1 MCQKCGNNAC
11 GGCQP
16 QIPQGLPGANGK
28 NAYNFTTASFTMPAV
43 SADAT
48 ITVRT
53 TGQFTNQ
60 WAIRGQI
67 VYITG
72 AGHFEVQSLVG
83 NNQIVVRNLGYTG
96 NNAPAVT
103 IPSGATVSPA
113 GLIGLTGA
121 AGGNGTAGIANIYS
135 NANTTFTFSLSSSI
149 IKTGTI
155 PANTFAQDNDAVQI
169 TATFDHTRDA
179 PFFLIYPDK
188 IQIQIAS
195 QQVFA
200 GTLLDPNTLGFPSK
214 GKVQFSARAV
224 RTGSSVIRLL
234 YTVSGLALN
243 DANTIVE
250 YKEFFFLDFSNPI
263 NIDIRSIQGAP
274 GVVISTGL
282 FIDKIEA

>member
-1 MCQKCGNNAC
+1 
-11 GGCQP
+11 
-16 QIPQGLPGANGK
+16 
-28 NAYNFTTASFTMPAV
+28 MPAIG
-43 SADAT
+43 ADET

-60 WAIRGQI
+60 WAIPGQI

-72 AGHFEVQSLVG
+72 AGHFEVRSLVG

-96 NNAPAVT
+96 NTPPAAT

-121 AGGNGTAGIANIYS
+121 AGGNGTAGVANIYS

-179 PFFLIYPDK
+179 PFFLTYPDK

-195 QQVFA
+195 QQVFD